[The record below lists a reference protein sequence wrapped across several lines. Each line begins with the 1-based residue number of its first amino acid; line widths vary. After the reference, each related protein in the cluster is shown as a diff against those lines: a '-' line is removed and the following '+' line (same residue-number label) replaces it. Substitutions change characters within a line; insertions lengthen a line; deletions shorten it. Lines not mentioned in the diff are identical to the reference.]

1 MECADKRTKGA
12 VYDYALGIG
21 EKASPVEQTRRKFS
35 KRIEEGD
42 KVEISERQGAP
53 KVRTVGVVR
62 DGRVVALIKYRRGTG
77 GGWLP
82 DSYEACAEF

>member
-1 MECADKRTKGA
+1 MSA
-12 VYDYALGIG
+12 VFDYVQGIG
-21 EKASPVEQTRRKFS
+21 EKASPVEQARCRFS

-42 KVEISERQGAP
+42 KVEIAERQGAP

-62 DGRVVALIKYRRGTG
+62 DGRVVALIKYHRGTG

-82 DSYEACAEF
+82 DSYEACADSNVKANFE